1 MALKNGSLSKNF
13 FIFLYVLFYQKLVI
27 YIFENS
33 LFLFFFLT
41 ATWLSHDQLWGTF
54 EEAAVLI
61 Q

>member
-13 FIFLYVLFYQKLVI
+13 FVFLYVLFYQKLVI
-27 YIFENS
+27 YIFES
-33 LFLFFFLT
+33 SLFFFLT

-54 EEAAVLI
+54 EEAALLT

>member
-13 FIFLYVLFYQKLVI
+13 FVFLYVLFYQKLVI
-27 YIFENS
+27 YIFESS
-33 LFLFFFLT
+33 LFFFFLT

-54 EEAAVLI
+54 EVAALLT